1 MTRKQKKI
9 LFRIIIATVLFAGAA
24 LMPLGGLWELLAY
37 LPAYAIIGYDVLW
50 KAVRGILRGQIFD
63 ENFLMALATVG
74 ALCIGE
80 YAEAVFVMLFYQVG
94 ELFQS
99 IAIGK
104 SRRSI
109 AALMDIRPDVAHV
122 EHTQQD
128 GTTFYADVDPDEV
141 TVGDIIQV
149 RPGDRVPL
157 DGTILSGESYLDTA
171 ALTGESL
178 PRRVTVGETV
188 ISGCINQSGVL
199 RIRADRAYNDSTVS
213 RILALVEDSAARK
226 SKSEAFITRFA
237 RIYTPAVVMGAL
249 LLAIIPSLITGDWL
263 NWIERALTFL
273 VISCPCALVISVPLS
288 FFGGIGGASR
298 QGILFKG
305 ANYLEMLANCDT
317 VVLDKTG
324 TLTCGSFAVAEIA
337 PSSGIS
343 ADELLET
350 AAQVE
355 QFSSHPLA
363 RSLVLAYGQAPDPS
377 KVSDV
382 QNIAGEGV
390 IARLD
395 DKTVA
400 VGNSRLMKRVGI
412 ALPQVLH
419 HLAGSAVFVAREGTL
434 LGHLMLCD
442 KLKDDTR
449 EAIIALRSAGVK
461 RIIMLT
467 GDRAEAAAQVAEQL
481 SLDGFVAECLP
492 DDKVIHLERLLQDGR
507 TFGNRARLAFVG
519 DGINDAPVLSRAD
532 VGIAMGALGSDAAI
546 EAADVVLMD
555 DKLSNIAT
563 AMRISRRT
571 GRIVRQ
577 NIVLALGIKALVL
590 LLGALGFAT
599 LWAAV
604 FADVGVA
611 VLAILNAM
619 RTLK

>member
-122 EHTQQD
+122 EHTQQN

-141 TVGDIIQV
+141 TVGDVIQV

-377 KVSDV
+377 RVSDV
-382 QNIAGEGV
+382 QNVAGEGV

-400 VGNSRLMKRVGI
+400 VGNSRLLERVGI

-467 GDRAEAAAQVAEQL
+467 GDRTEAAAQVAEQL

-492 DDKVIHLERLLQDGR
+492 DDKVTHLERLLQDGR

>member
-237 RIYTPAVVMGAL
+237 RIYTPAVVVGAL

>member
-1 MTRKQKKI
+1 
-9 LFRIIIATVLFAGAA
+9 LRIIFAAVLFAGAA
-24 LMPLGGLWELLAY
+24 LTPLDGLWELLAF
-37 LPAYAIIGYDVLW
+37 LPTYAIIGYDVLW
-50 KAVRGILRGQIFD
+50 KAVRGIMRGQIFD

-99 IAIGK
+99 VAVGK

-109 AALMDIRPDVAHV
+109 AALMDIRPDVAHI
-122 EHTQQD
+122 EHTRED
-128 GTTFYADVDPDEV
+128 GTTFYTDVDPDEV
-141 TVGDIIQV
+141 AIGDVIQV

-157 DGTILSGESYLDTA
+157 DGTVLEGESYLDTA

-178 PRRVTVGETV
+178 PRLVTVGEAV

-237 RIYTPAVVMGAL
+237 RVYTPAVVIGAL

-263 NWIERALTFL
+263 TWIERALTFL

-305 ANYLEMLANCDT
+305 ANYLEMLADCDT

-324 TLTCGSFAVAEIA
+324 TLTCGSFAVAEIS
-337 PSSGIS
+337 PTRGIS

-377 KVSDV
+377 RVSDV
-382 QNIAGEGV
+382 QNIVGEGV
-390 IARLD
+390 LALLD
-395 DKTVA
+395 DKPVA
-400 VGNSRLMKRVGI
+400 VGNSRLMERVGI
-412 ALPQVLH
+412 TLPQVLH

-449 EAIIALRSAGVK
+449 EAIFALRSAGVK

-467 GDRAEAAAQVAEQL
+467 GDRTEAAAQVAKQL

-492 DDKVIHLERLLQDGR
+492 DDKVTHLERLLQDGR
-507 TFGNRARLAFVG
+507 TSGKRARLAFVG

-571 GRIVRQ
+571 GHIVRQ